1 MGGSTFD
8 RNGFITGKALPSY
21 TKTVGA
27 GQPVNYLLR
36 GDTSNPTLD
45 SSVNAYV
52 ATNGGGVRPGGRGY
66 FQNNAALLW
75 TGATGER
82 LTANSRVFPASTD
95 FTIEFWLFRTGSS
108 EEQLLGHDWELGGAA
123 RFFLSVDNGQYRF
136 RLDNGAGTLSDI
148 YFGTTTNSTWTHIAI
163 VRNNNVLRAYMNGVQ
178 DADTI
183 SFSGSFTTASLIIG
197 NRGPSGA
204 AAIGSM
210 DGFRVSN
217 TARYTSN
224 FTPSTVEWESDA
236 NTLSL
241 LTGRGQADGSTTFTD
256 VIGGVTWTRSAGS
269 VAWDIDRVNFGGS
282 VYFPGG
288 SNSFL
293 NLNGQ
298 SDFALGTGD
307 FTIAFWVFHDN
318 ATQPQHIV
326 EGRGTGTTPV
336 IYVNASTYRFFDG
349 SGDRIFGGT
358 FTANV
363 WAHIAL
369 TRKSGVTRL
378 FQNGTQIGSSYTDNN
393 NYTMA
398 ASRPYIGC
406 FQPGTAVLRGFLE
419 EFVWIKGF
427 ALYDS
432 NFSVPTAPYGT
443 STSAGTSF
451 TTSTYGILR
460 LG

>member
-45 SSVNAYV
+45 SSVNGYV
-52 ATNGGGVRPGGRGY
+52 ATNGGTVRPGGLGR
-66 FQNNAALLW
+66 FENNASILW

-95 FTIEFWLFRTGSS
+95 FTIEFWFFRTGAG
-108 EEQLLGHDWELGGAA
+108 EEMLLGHDWEAGGAA
-123 RFFLSVDNGQYRF
+123 RFFLSVDNTQYRF

-148 YFGTTTNSTWTHIAI
+148 YFGTTANNTWSHIAI
-163 VRNNNVLRAYMNGVQ
+163 VRNNNVMRAYFNGVQ

-183 SFSGSFTTASLIIG
+183 SFSGSFTTAALVIG
-197 NRGPSGA
+197 NRGSVGSP
-204 AAIGSM
+204 AIGNM

-217 TARYTSN
+217 TARYTAN
-224 FTPSTVEWESDA
+224 FTPSTVEWTTDA
-236 NTLSL
+236 NTVSL
-241 LTGRGQADGSTTFTD
+241 LAGRGVNDGGTTFTD
-256 VIGGVTWTRSAGS
+256 AVAGVTWTRSGS
-269 VAWDIDRVNFGGS
+269 VVWDTDRVNFGGS

-288 SNSFL
+288 TNGFL

-298 SDFALGTGD
+298 TDFALGTGD
-307 FTIAFWVFHDN
+307 FTIAFWVWHDN

-326 EGRGTGTTPV
+326 EGRGSGTTPV
-336 IYVNASTYRFFDG
+336 LYVNASTYRFFDG

-358 FTANV
+358 FTTNT
-363 WAHIAL
+363 WTHIAL
-369 TRKSGVTRL
+369 TRKSGITRL
-378 FQNGTQIGSSYTDNN
+378 FQNGTQIGSNYTDNN

-398 ASRPYIGC
+398 ASRPYLGC
-406 FQPGTAVLRGFLE
+406 FQPGTAMLRGFLD
-419 EFVWIKGF
+419 EFVWIKGL
-427 ALYDS
+427 ALYDA
-432 NFSVPTAPYGT
+432 NFTVPSAPYDT
-443 STSAGTSF
+443 LTSAGTNF